1 MFKKLLTISTLA
13 IITTCTLGCTN
24 VDNQEDVIIAQ
35 VKLSQPK
42 TQRVTVH
49 EAIKK
54 YAKEFNVDEKTI
66 HAIVKTESNYN
77 PKAVSSS
84 NAQGL
89 MQLLPSTGKARGCTN
104 LFDIHQNI
112 RCGTK
117 HYAGLL
123 ARYNGNEDLALS
135 AYNCGGGCVDRYKG
149 KVPPFTQGYVNK
161 VKANRNTIILD

>member
-1 MFKKLLTISTLA
+1 MFRKFLTISTIA
-13 IITTCTLGCTN
+13 IISACTLGCTSVN
-24 VDNQEDVIIAQ
+24 PNEEVILTQ
-35 VKLSQPK
+35 VKAKQKPSQ
-42 TQRVTVH
+42 QLTVY

-54 YAKEFNVDEKTI
+54 YSKEFNVDEKTI

-123 ARYNGNEDLALS
+123 ARYKGNEDLALS

-161 VKANRNTIILD
+161 VKANRNTITLD

>member
-1 MFKKLLTISTLA
+1 MFKKFLSIMTLTSIS
-13 IITTCTLGCTN
+13 IFSLGCTSVN
-24 VDNQEDVIIAQ
+24 PNEDVLIAE
-35 VKLSQPK
+35 VKASRIPSHH
-42 TQRVTVH
+42 VTVY

-54 YAKEFNVDEKTI
+54 YSKEFNVDEKTI

-123 ARYNGNEDLALS
+123 SLWAI
-135 AYNCGGGCVDRYKG
+135 
-149 KVPPFTQGYVNK
+149 T
-161 VKANRNTIILD
+161 

>member
-1 MFKKLLTISTLA
+1 MFKKLLTASTIAL
-13 IITTCTLGCTN
+13 ITMCTLGCTSC
-24 VDNQEDVIIAQ
+24 DKKEDVLIAQ
-35 VKLSQPK
+35 ARVKSKSSQ
-42 TQRVTVH
+42 QITVH

-89 MQLLPSTGKARGCTN
+89 MQLLPSTGRAIGCTN

-123 ARYNGNEDLALS
+123 ARYKGNEDLALS
-135 AYNCGGGCVDRYKG
+135 AYNCGGGCVDKYKG
-149 KVPPFTQGYVNK
+149 KVPPFTQRYVDK
-161 VKANRNTIILD
+161 VKFNRSTIILD

>member
-66 HAIVKTESNYN
+66 HAIVKTER
-77 PKAVSSS
+77 
-84 NAQGL
+84 L